1 MESPKNPDSCSV
13 FELYKL
19 FATPADQ
26 TTLAERYR
34 AGGMGYG
41 EAKEALYQ
49 AAMSHFGGAY
59 ERRIQLESAPDAVE
73 DILRE
78 GARRARSKAA
88 EVVERVRA
96 ACGLSAK
103 PA

>member
-1 MESPKNPDSCSV
+1 M

-19 FATPADQ
+19 FATPEEQ
-26 TTLAERYR
+26 TRLAERYC

-41 EAKEALYQ
+41 EAKESLYQ
-49 AAMSHFGGAY
+49 AAISHLEDAF
-59 ERRIQLESAPDAVE
+59 ERRTQLETSPDFVE

-78 GARRARSKAA
+78 GAHRARAKAQ
-88 EVVERVRA
+88 EVLERVRA
-96 ACGLSAK
+96 ACGLLAK